1 LADFRDARAGPR
13 ARTAGASM
21 WTEPL
26 GGRWLPETVRAGARA
41 LVINL
46 RFQQIFFPKKFFFY
60 EFSPFEQEGT
70 WKVCVEAGWVE
81 DAAVRGCRGARPACA
96 GRPAPWRRAECA
108 ALNRSLWIPGAPC
121 NKVLQWRPVTG
132 ACRRGAR
139 GGSGNRQAGVG
150 AWHPGRTPHARRA
163 GCSMLVHRLRRPS
176 AARARPGGRAVGRS
190 TALSAGAPRVVRVC
204 VLQFQKI
211 QPHRVV
217 ADGAHRVVC
226 VQKRVTGWSR
236 RTSPS
241 SGRSSPS
248 VSALPVLLSLFC
260 VSPPCASI
268 ALNASEL
275 LVMCRAEK
283 GRGSTHEGKIPR

>member
-1 LADFRDARAGPR
+1 MCGTKPVALDPGC
-13 ARTAGASM
+13 
-21 WTEPL
+21 PL
-26 GGRWLPETVRAGARA
+26 
-41 LVINL
+41 
-46 RFQQIFFPKKFFFY
+46 QQ
-60 EFSPFEQEGT
+60 S
-70 WKVCVEAGWVE
+70 VAVEAG
-81 DAAVRGCRGARPACA
+81 DRSMPTRGAGRFGEPASRC
-96 GRPAPWRRAECA
+96 GRLASWPHAARQTRRVLYSCSCTPGIPRRAW
-108 ALNRSLWIPGAPC
+108 RSSAF
-121 NKVLQWRPVTG
+121 V
-132 ACRRGAR
+132 
-139 GGSGNRQAGVG
+139 
-150 AWHPGRTPHARRA
+150 
-163 GCSMLVHRLRRPS
+163 LVHRLRRPS